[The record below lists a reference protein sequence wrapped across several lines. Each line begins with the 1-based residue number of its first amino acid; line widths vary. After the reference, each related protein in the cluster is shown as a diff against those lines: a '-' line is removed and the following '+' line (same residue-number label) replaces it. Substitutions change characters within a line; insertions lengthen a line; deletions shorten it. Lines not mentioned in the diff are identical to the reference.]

1 MKGSLFIKQNLWLQP
16 YHLGSSMAP
25 FQISAYK
32 HFKILKDPSITGNLS
47 FPTLYTLSVRTILF
61 RVKNVGFEI

>member
-1 MKGSLFIKQNLWLQP
+1 
-16 YHLGSSMAP
+16 MAP

-61 RVKNVGFEI
+61 RVKNVGFEWVQFIPAYYQQDPDKYT